1 MKKLVTVTTIAFFVL
16 GSSLASAQT
25 GGPMLIG
32 KDTSKAGATPPNAGA
47 SAPIT
52 VDPKAKKP
60 APMSG
65 PDYQHKSGATPPNAG
80 ASAPITVDPKAK
92 KPAPMAGPD
101 YQHKAGA
108 SPPNAGASAPI
119 ASAPAAKGKK

>member
-1 MKKLVTVTTIAFFVL
+1 MKKLVTVATIAFFVL

-25 GGPMLIG
+25 GGPMMLG

-52 VDPKAKKP
+52 VDPKANRP
-60 APMSG
+60 VPLS
-65 PDYQHKSGATPPNAG
+65 
-80 ASAPITVDPKAK
+80 
-92 KPAPMAGPD
+92 GPD

-108 SPPNAGASAPI
+108 APPNAGASAPI
-119 ASAPAAKGKK
+119 AAVPAAKGKK